1 MSTVISS
8 PLNIRSIKF
17 HLKGC
22 KWEIKKPIWKTYAK
36 LNPDT
41 RTSYLYVGYVGEL
54 LVAYKCRSKRS
65 GKTKLRDLLQ
75 VQTVGKFQNEG
86 CGQIKWLNYSFAENR
101 SLKDRRPTKQP
112 KYKLKIRKGIPQNL
126 HPAIKDLVRYGLLHD
141 FYICLKPDGT
151 RYPSKIYLEP
161 KINNKILFTL
171 LKLSHAKPDHI
182 LVNVHA
188 KYDGLAASITRR
200 EKSPRNNRYNWKQVN
215 SGLVVD
221 FHQLTE
227 EIGNLVDNFSLNR
240 LYHYI
245 HQSVDLDL
253 LNESFRYGHTSL
265 KTHLLLIANLIIRD
279 YCNGRLENFIEEY
292 STNYLHYRHT
302 RNRTLVQE

>member
-1 MSTVISS
+1 M
-8 PLNIRSIKF
+8 
-17 HLKGC
+17 
-22 KWEIKKPIWKTYAK
+22 
-36 LNPDT
+36 
-41 RTSYLYVGYVGEL
+41 TSYSYVGYVGQL
-54 LVAYKCRSKRS
+54 LVTYKCRSKTGGRS
-65 GKTKLRDLLQ
+65 KLLDLLQ
-75 VQTVGKFQNEG
+75 IQSLGKFQNEG
-86 CGQIKWLNYSFAENR
+86 CGRIRWLNYSFIKNE
-101 SLKDRRPTKQP
+101 SLKLRRPIKQP

-126 HPAIKDLVRYGLLHD
+126 PPAIKDLVRYGLLHD

-151 RYPSKIYLEP
+151 HYPSKIYLEP
-161 KINNKILFTL
+161 KINNKILFKL
-171 LKLSHAKPDHI
+171 LKLSHAKPNHI

-221 FHQLTE
+221 FYQLTE
-227 EIGNLVDNFSLNR
+227 EIRNLVDNFSLNR

-245 HQSVDLDL
+245 HQSVDIDL

-265 KTHLLLIANLIIRD
+265 RTHLLLIANLIIRD
-279 YCNGRLENFIEEY
+279 YYNGRLENFIKEY